1 MTPTIITLDACWVM
15 RVTVVKIEIPS
26 MAAINAA
33 GAITKGI
40 SLVNQMS
47 VCIFFFLVNDSC
59 YAGNRVNIVIQP
71 DISTRQSKMAR
82 RTKLATMYVTKS
94 NVLIWFMVRCA
105 LIDSGGSELWV
116 ANSRDDDPIWFQF
129 CTHTQFCE
137 ECAII
142 YILHI
147 VCQADNTTIYIKTDK
162 IHIRLYH
169 CISGM
174 IPESFFKTFGCT
186 NLNVS
191 DIESCFIN

>member
-1 MTPTIITLDACWVM
+1 LKVATGKEHIDNTVAGKKSLRGPRSNYWTDWIITTPTVKAIMTPTIITLDACWVM

-82 RTKLATMYVTKS
+82 RTELATIYVIKI
-94 NVLIWFMVRCA
+94 NLLIWFMVRCA
-105 LIDSGGSELWV
+105 LIDSGGSEL
-116 ANSRDDDPIWFQF
+116 
-129 CTHTQFCE
+129 
-137 ECAII
+137 
-142 YILHI
+142 
-147 VCQADNTTIYIKTDK
+147 
-162 IHIRLYH
+162 
-169 CISGM
+169 
-174 IPESFFKTFGCT
+174 
-186 NLNVS
+186 
-191 DIESCFIN
+191 